1 MKVTNR
7 IITLYLSIF
16 CFISCST
23 EDLGE
28 ENIVNSSV
36 NKIVI
41 EGEDFKGID
50 GSRTT
55 LDIDFDTMNGS
66 FQWVKDDTLGIFP
79 VDSEGKQIGYQV
91 AFPLTEIKDD
101 DASKASFKGGGWAL
115 VDGAKY
121 LSYYP
126 FAYNNR
132 DMCAIPISYKGQQQV
147 GKDNMKHFGAF
158 DYMFASGAAP
168 ASGEVNFKYKHL
180 GHLLIAQIT
189 LHEDAN
195 LTELQFIS
203 PNKNAFIEEGTFNL
217 GEAPNTNVNG
227 VVVCP
232 INPSNKSNTLSLK
245 LQDKDNEGNDLE
257 YISVK
262 AGETIKLYLNTA
274 PFKMQNEEL
283 KIKLLTTDKWYQWD
297 KVDTYSYE
305 AGKFTRFVRKT
316 ADAFSGEPGMT
327 AYIGTKGY
335 RSLSAAL
342 AESTDGDEIILTSGN
357 HELSG
362 ATVKAN
368 NVTIKGENKTNV
380 IVNLD
385 NSIYLQDKS
394 VTLKN
399 LTYTVSTGKNY
410 DEYNFAYVHHAKA
423 FNLENCII
431 DRLRLNVSSSE
442 ITNCEF
448 NITTSSSFDGYALFY
463 YGKTDSRVK
472 VSNSTF
478 NTAGRA
484 IVMYKEGPAIY
495 DLTVENCVF
504 NSSNSSTDK
513 AAIQM
518 HTECGIS
525 GKLTVNNSTATGF
538 ADVNGGLWNE
548 LDNNTKTPTN
558 KFLKIIDGVYYIGT
572 DDAFEQAVKMD
583 GDINIVLTGD
593 VNLNANDAY
602 LKLGGETTQKISIKG
617 QTPETR
623 LTLSTNYWSRLN
635 TVNPNAVISMEN
647 LTLTSSQTSGT
658 WDSYDVTFK
667 CAVDLKDVKLEKAL
681 ALDNEGKVS
690 NLTNVSICET
700 HDYYALWISAAGQT
714 VTIDGGNITSNGRG
728 IKIDEQYV
736 SDTDNALVNLTVK
749 NYNFNTAKKGAIL
762 VKSAQGANITLD
774 NVDIS
779 NVTEDT
785 EYAVWCDEDATQ
797 YANRITVTGG
807 KMKVEGTTPVVDGV
821 LINKDGVYELSSL
834 AGLNWFAEKVKTG
847 ESFVGKTVTL
857 TADID
862 LNNVEWVPIGGSD
875 KYDNNFAGTF
885 DGGEHTISNLKVN
898 NSSYAGLFSTMCGG
912 AIKNLTIDG
921 ANLNSNHFA
930 GAIIAWM
937 EQGGKDFII
946 ENCHVKNAIIK
957 LTPNGTEGAYDN
969 GDKAGAIAGWMRHGV
984 ISKCTATDVEITAY
998 RDLGG
1003 IVGYA
1008 FSTTVTDNTVNGAKL
1023 VVDQVT
1029 NNYGDK
1035 VANVGEIIG
1044 RREGTPTES
1053 GNNYSNVTIDT
1064 KTAKEGD
1071 FNKVVVG
1078 GDF

>member
-749 NYNFNTAKKGAIL
+749 NYTFNTLKKGAIL
-762 VKSAQGANITLD
+762 VKSAKGANITLD

-779 NVTEDT
+779 NVAADKD
-785 EYAVWCDEDATQ
+785 YAVWCDEDAAH
-797 YANRITVTGG
+797 YASSITVNGG
-807 KMKVEGTTPVVDGV
+807 KMKVEGTTIVADGV
-821 LINKDGVYELSSL
+821 LLNKAGEYELSSL
-834 AGLNWFAEKVKTG
+834 AGFRWFQDQVNAQRI
-847 ESFVGKTVTL
+847 SFAGKTVKL

-862 LNNVEWVPIGGSD
+862 LAGIDWEPIGQTGRTTF
-875 KYDNNFAGTF
+875 NGVF
-885 DGGEHTISNLKVN
+885 DGQNHTICNLNVDSDAEVGAN
-898 NSSYAGLFSTMCGG
+898 YSSGLFGWVESHTANHGHLKNVKINNATIKGHHNCGALVG
-912 AIKNLTIDG
+912 YITKGTALV
-921 ANLNSNHFA
+921 
-930 GAIIAWM
+930 
-937 EQGGKDFII
+937 
-946 ENCHVKNAIIK
+946 ENCHVTGATISCTNA
-957 LTPNGTEGAYDN
+957 NDAAN
-969 GDKAGAIAGWMRHGV
+969 GDKAGALIGNATV
-984 ISKCTATDVEITAY
+984 ETPVKDCTASNSTVSSG
-998 RDLGG
+998 RDAGQL
-1003 IVGYA
+1003 I
-1008 FSTTVTDNTVNGAKL
+1008 GAGKE
-1023 VVDQVT
+1023 
-1029 NNYGDK
+1029 
-1035 VANVGEIIG
+1035 ANVTGCSATNVTVSANGTGTGANVREEVIG
-1044 RREGTPTES
+1044 RLL
-1053 GNNYSNVTIDT
+1053 
-1064 KTAKEGD
+1064 
-1071 FNKVVVG
+1071 
-1078 GDF
+1078 